1 MGAYPAF
8 VNLRWPPD
16 VRFTCQP
23 SPMAKSIRAR
33 SRLWPRANSCALAMA
48 GAPWLMRVLRAARD
62 AGQRLFPQ
70 RKKFN
75 GKRSRGFECREC
87 HATCRLSG
95 FDAMHGQ
102 APCRSAGIGFDGRH
116 VSVQHTK
123 ANLRLKQIEIG
134 RAHD

>member
-62 AGQRLFPQ
+62 AGHRLFPQ
-70 RKKFN
+70 RNKFH
-75 GKRSRGFECREC
+75 GKGPHGFECRGC
-87 HATCRLSG
+87 PAPYRLTV
-95 FDAMHGQ
+95 FAALHG
-102 APCRSAGIGFDGRH
+102 AGEWEVRGVGEAC
-116 VSVQHTK
+116 VNT
-123 ANLRLKQIEIG
+123 
-134 RAHD
+134 